1 MDFNLMTNDKGA
13 TVYAFTLR
21 MRATGTL
28 EWPLTQ
34 VQKAFAM
41 DCKTCIIGVNIWK
54 NNVLLIFLM
63 SILSLPAPAQPPPD
77 QVTNGKV

>member
-1 MDFNLMTNDKGA
+1 MDFNLMTNDNGA

-34 VQKAFAM
+34 F
-41 DCKTCIIGVNIWK
+41 
-54 NNVLLIFLM
+54 
-63 SILSLPAPAQPPPD
+63 
-77 QVTNGKV
+77 

>member
-1 MDFNLMTNDKGA
+1 MHNLLPSLLPTNRIGNSNNYQEQLQQHIFPLYIVAKVMDFNLMTNDIGA

-34 VQKAFAM
+34 F
-41 DCKTCIIGVNIWK
+41 
-54 NNVLLIFLM
+54 
-63 SILSLPAPAQPPPD
+63 
-77 QVTNGKV
+77 

>member
-34 VQKAFAM
+34 V
-41 DCKTCIIGVNIWK
+41 
-54 NNVLLIFLM
+54 
-63 SILSLPAPAQPPPD
+63 S
-77 QVTNGKV
+77 

>member
-1 MDFNLMTNDKGA
+1 MIFVTYCLLKCRAKVMDFNLMTNDKGA

-34 VQKAFAM
+34 V
-41 DCKTCIIGVNIWK
+41 
-54 NNVLLIFLM
+54 
-63 SILSLPAPAQPPPD
+63 S
-77 QVTNGKV
+77 